1 MPSTESLQKVTI
13 PLLRNV
19 VTDSIADL
27 LQSITDASSTVT
39 ATASVASTASSNED
53 LTQLTSMALGT
64 PVVSTPATA
73 ASTGSTNATTLFKKA
88 EELIVSKLNRIEKAL
103 RGAAEVLGDNY
114 HEQNTH
120 QEVSSKEGKLLST
133 GRETL
138 IESLMDPEDSLFL
151 TNLRSDVLV
160 FLNTFQDTL
169 HSVPSTHPYSALKN
183 NITIQSLWL
192 NIFNHVVNRRMACLK
207 DVDNLKKYMKYSL
220 KVGRSSISNVV
231 YHRVK
236 AHLLTTTSNTNTTS
250 MDVEISAPHTLLSL
264 DYWRAHDQS
273 SSGIACMAWIKYIQ
287 RCKSLASQALRTIHS
302 SITTTT
308 LSTLVHRL
316 CMHEYDQIRH
326 VALKQFD
333 HISAHFGAK
342 NVPIIQHVLQL
353 LQKQSDLQYW
363 AVSGALSL
371 LSHSR
376 VQRRVLGDA
385 ALMQV
390 IVCVIFISS
399 LNVH

>member
-1 MPSTESLQKVTI
+1 
-13 PLLRNV
+13 
-19 VTDSIADL
+19 
-27 LQSITDASSTVT
+27 
-39 ATASVASTASSNED
+39 
-53 LTQLTSMALGT
+53 MALSS
-64 PVVSTPATA
+64 PVVATPTTA
-73 ASTGSTNATTLFKKA
+73 VSTGSTNATTLFKKA
-88 EELIVSKLNRIEKAL
+88 EELIVSKLNRMEKAL

-120 QEVSSKEGKLLST
+120 LELTSKEGKLLST
-133 GRETL
+133 ARETL

-151 TNLRSDVLV
+151 TNLRSNVLV

-183 NITIQSLWL
+183 NITIQTLWL

-236 AHLLTTTSNTNTTS
+236 AHLLTTTSNTSSMEVVTS
-250 MDVEISAPHTLLSL
+250 VPHTLLSL

-302 SITTTT
+302 PITTTT

-342 NVPIIQHVLQL
+342 NVPIIQHVLNL

-376 VQRRVLGDA
+376 VQRRILGDA

-390 IVCVIFISS
+390 LFIF
-399 LNVH
+399 VQCFFVF